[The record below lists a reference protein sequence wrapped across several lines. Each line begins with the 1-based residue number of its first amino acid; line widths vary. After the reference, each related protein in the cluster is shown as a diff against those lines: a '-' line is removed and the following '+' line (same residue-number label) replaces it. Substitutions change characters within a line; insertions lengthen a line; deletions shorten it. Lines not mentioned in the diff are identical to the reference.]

1 MKEYL
6 KDWETKWERL
16 EKDTKSQTGGGKKP
30 QA

>member
-16 EKDTKSQTGGGKKP
+16 EKDTKSQTGGGKP
-30 QA
+30 QV